1 MSAAVWSEAHVAECG
16 RRDARRVG
24 GGPWGTRSLTGAPIL
39 VHTPRSTA
47 GEAVPHSGEPSAA
60 DTRPERCA

>member
-24 GGPWGTRSLTGAPIL
+24 GGPWDVRSLNGVPI
-39 VHTPRSTA
+39 VRTPHRTA
-47 GEAVPHSGEPSAA
+47 GEAIPHAGELSPAEKA
-60 DTRPERCA
+60 

>member
-24 GGPWGTRSLTGAPIL
+24 GGPWEVRSHACVPT
-39 VHTPRSTA
+39 VRTPRRTA
-47 GEAVPHSGEPSAA
+47 KEAIPHVGEPSSAE
-60 DTRPERCA
+60 TT

>member
-24 GGPWGTRSLTGAPIL
+24 GGPWEARSLNGVP
-39 VHTPRSTA
+39 VVRTPWRSA
-47 GEAVPHSGEPSAA
+47 GEAIPHAGEPSTAE
-60 DTRPERCA
+60 TV